1 MATVIVKASDLQRVE
16 GRLPGDWAVCSV
28 EVKDFPN
35 GETIVYIDPEQVST
49 AEPPYILLW
58 WAYPSVQD
66 NVFRLLEVLDVL
78 DVYCGDGDI
87 VLVLPY
93 LPYSRQD
100 KRFREGEPLT
110 LRLFLETIGSRSV
123 DRIISF
129 DVHNPVAF
137 TRYSPVQ
144 AVSVSLLPSLVE
156 NIVGSMGDNGKLVL
170 VAPDKGRAPLVDSLA
185 SLFEVDYLVV
195 EKRRDRVTGEVSFN
209 FETVGGEISSYD
221 VAVIVDDEISTGG
234 TVAGVSSFL
243 KTRGVKR
250 VYAVATHLFL
260 VGGAE
265 ERLSSSGVDLVMG
278 SDTVRYDEHVVVS
291 VVDLLPG
298 IAGNL

>member
-1 MATVIVKASDLQRVE
+1 MATVIVKASDLQRVD
-16 GRLPGDWAVCSV
+16 GRLPGDWTVCSV

-35 GETIVYIDPEQVST
+35 GETIVYIDPDQVST
-49 AEPPYILLW
+49 ADPPYILLW

-78 DVYCGDGDI
+78 DVYCGDGDV

-110 LRLFLETIGSRSV
+110 LRLFLETVCSRGV

-137 TRYSPVQ
+137 MRYSPVY
-144 AVSVSLLPSLVE
+144 AVSISLLPSLVE
-156 NIVGSMGDNGKLVL
+156 NIVRSMGDDKLVL
-170 VAPDKGRAPLVDSLA
+170 VAPDRGRAPLVDSLS
-185 SLFEVDYLVV
+185 SLFGVDYLVV
-195 EKRRDRVTGEVSFN
+195 EKMRDRVTGEVSFN

-243 KTRGVKR
+243 KTRGVKM

-278 SDTVRYDEHVVVS
+278 SDTVRYDEHVAIS
-291 VVDLLPG
+291 IVDLLPG
-298 IAGNL
+298 IAGSM